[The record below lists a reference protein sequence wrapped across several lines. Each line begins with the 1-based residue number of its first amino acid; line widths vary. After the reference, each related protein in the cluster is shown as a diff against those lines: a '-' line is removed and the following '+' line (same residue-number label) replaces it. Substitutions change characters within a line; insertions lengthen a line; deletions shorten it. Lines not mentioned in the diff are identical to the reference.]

1 MYGLTTVIVP
11 AAFSVIDVGPVN
23 RHPAPPRVAS
33 AFTLIASVARRHR
46 ERIRVLR
53 VAAVGERRVRRLQL
67 PPVLLRYRLS
77 GVPAPC
83 QLVVTLP
90 LNVGLPQIRI
100 ASFECS
106 GPLITS
112 PETKLMSVQ
121 TFPSVSP
128 GKSARLSTSLPS

>member
-1 MYGLTTVIVP
+1 MEVADAFVNGLTTVIVP

-23 RHPAPPRVAS
+23 RHPAPPRDLS
-33 AFTLIASVARRHR
+33 AFTLIATLLGGIVSGSAYFGSP
-46 ERIRVLR
+46 LL
-53 VAAVGERRVRRLQL
+53 ANVGFPLQPL
-67 PPVLLRYRLS
+67 VFWRYRLI

-90 LNVGLPQIRI
+90 LNVGVPQVMI

-112 PETKLMSVQ
+112 PEAKLMSTQ
-121 TFPSVSP
+121 
-128 GKSARLSTSLPS
+128 